1 LRQLVGGEKRAAT
14 PTAVL
19 IAAAALLS
27 AVTPVLAQSFSE
39 IDATVHEGIEQ
50 GIYPGAVVVIGRR
63 DSLLYARGYGH
74 FTWNSASQVPTPDS
88 TFWDIASITKVVGT
102 ASAVMRLI
110 EAGRL
115 GLDDPVRRYLPRFSG
130 GLKDRVTVRMLLDH
144 TSGLRSYAPLF
155 KLARTRESAVALLYT
170 ERPNRRPGDLAV
182 YSDLNAML
190 LGLIVESVSKMQL
203 DRFVTRE
210 VFEPLEMSQTT
221 YHPSAAIR
229 RRTVPSALWRG
240 QPVQGQ
246 VNDPNAAILG
256 GAAGH
261 AGIFSTGLDLAR
273 YAQTWLRGGA
283 GPNGQW
289 VSPSTLKT
297 FLTRGANSGPRLLG
311 WDTPELNNDEPSL
324 FGTLISDAAYGHT
337 GFTGTEMWI
346 DPTRDLF
353 LVFLTNRTFAPR
365 MRDSAHRLRFI
376 RTELSDAAIRLVPH
390 ACQQELVAQC

>member
-1 LRQLVGGEKRAAT
+1 VKPLNGFPWRAG
-14 PTAVL
+14 
-19 IAAAALLS
+19 ALLV
-27 AVTPVLAQSFSE
+27 AVVLFGALPAWPQSFAE
-39 IDATVHEGIEQ
+39 VDGLVAQ
-50 GIYPGAVVVIGRR
+50 GINRGLYPGAVVVIGRR

-74 FTWNSASQVPTPDS
+74 FTWQPGSPVPNPDS

-102 ASAVMRLI
+102 ASAVMRLVD
-110 EAGRL
+110 AGRL
-115 GLDDPVRRYLPRFSG
+115 DLDAPVRRYLPRFAG
-130 GLKDRVTVRMLLDH
+130 GLKDQVTVRMLLDH

-155 KLARTRESAVALLYT
+155 KHARSRESAVELLYT

-182 YSDLNAML
+182 YSDLNAMF
-190 LGLIVESVSKMQL
+190 LGLVVESVSKLPL

-210 VFEPLEMSQTT
+210 VFEPLGLEHTT
-221 YHPSAAIR
+221 YRPGPAIR
-229 RRTVPSALWRG
+229 RQTMPTALWRG
-240 QPVQGQ
+240 HPVQGQ

-261 AGIFSTGLDLAR
+261 AGIFTTGVDLAR
-273 YAQTWLRGGA
+273 YAQVWLRGGA

-289 VSPSTLKT
+289 VSPSTVKR

-324 FGTLISDAAYGHT
+324 YGTLISDAAYGHT
-337 GFTGTEMWI
+337 GFTGTEIWI

-353 LVFLTNRTFAPR
+353 LVFLTNRTFDPR
-365 MRDSAHRLRFI
+365 ARNAHHGLRSL

-390 ACQQELVAQC
+390 TCQQDLVAHC